1 MLSRRCFAFGAVV
14 VVVGAVVVAVCCLA
28 FDVAVVGVVVVVAGA
43 LGTCAGPGFVIGVAS
58 PFFTLEVSA
67 CSCIWRLFGLISV
80 ASDGLGGAAAIDEGG
95 GSEGGVGKGEGGD
108 KGKDGSSGGGGGD
121 GNWLGVSEVGNKDLR
136 RMDRGIRFVTGE
148 L

>member
-1 MLSRRCFAFGAVV
+1 
-14 VVVGAVVVAVCCLA
+14 
-28 FDVAVVGVVVVVAGA
+28 
-43 LGTCAGPGFVIGVAS
+43 
-58 PFFTLEVSA
+58 
-67 CSCIWRLFGLISV
+67 V

-121 GNWLGVSEVGNKDLR
+121 GNWLGVSEVGNKGLR